1 MIPNPILKVLS
12 TLTTSRAKYLLMGG
26 QACVFFGAAE
36 FSRDT
41 DIAVL
46 SETENLARLSE
57 ALDELQA
64 QRIAVP
70 PFEPDYLKRGHA
82 VHFRCQHP
90 EARGMR
96 IDVMSVM
103 RGVEPFNRLWT
114 RRTTV
119 EFEPGILVELMSRV
133 DLVAAKKTQRDK
145 DWPMIRRLVEASY
158 AEHRDQPDPEHI
170 DFWLQECRTPAIL
183 LDLARE
189 YPDQCEA
196 AVENRPL
203 LSNALIS
210 DETRLLDALDSE
222 EKLERETDR
231 AYWAPLRAELEELRR
246 RRLRK

>member
-1 MIPNPILKVLS
+1 
-12 TLTTSRAKYLLMGG
+12 MGG
-26 QACVFFGAAE
+26 QACVLYGAAE

-64 QRIAVP
+64 QCIAVP
-70 PFEPDYLKRGHA
+70 PFEAKYLKRGHA

-90 EARGMR
+90 EARDMR

-103 RGVEPFNRLWT
+103 RGVEPFSRLWA

-119 EFEPGILVELMSRV
+119 EFEPGFRVELMSRR
-133 DLVAAKKTQRDK
+133 DLIAAKKTQRDK

-158 AEHRDQPDPEHI
+158 AEHREKPDPEHI

-183 LDLARE
+183 LDLSRK
-189 YPDQCEA
+189 YPERCKA

-203 LSNALIS
+203 LAGALVG
-210 DETRLLDALDSE
+210 DETQLLDALDSE
-222 EKLERETDR
+222 EKIVREADR
-231 AYWAPLRAELEELRR
+231 AYWAPLREELDELRR
-246 RRLRK
+246 QRLRK